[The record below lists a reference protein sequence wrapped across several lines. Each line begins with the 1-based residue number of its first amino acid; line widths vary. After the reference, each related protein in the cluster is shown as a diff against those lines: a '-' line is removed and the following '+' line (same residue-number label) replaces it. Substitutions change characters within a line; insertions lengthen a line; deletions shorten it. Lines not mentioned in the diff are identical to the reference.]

1 MTAQPLSSTAKAGS
15 VPTSGSPN
23 KPLPEAG
30 KPRTVYSIA
39 TVKTP
44 KRDVDL
50 FGETT
55 VRIDGA
61 LQPDGAPVPMLYLSP
76 YARDAER
83 LARRIIAGLAYADDT
98 QDLHS
103 AEPAPVYTMPDFV
116 EDVDYAAALFLP
128 EDLTQADWPSW
139 SEALLRRIRLA
150 VNARQLAD
158 LERANNAGIEQAPQ
172 RIRAKLGRALE
183 STYEDVGQG
192 A

>member
-1 MTAQPLSSTAKAGS
+1 MTHTLSSAAKAGS
-15 VPTSGSPN
+15 DPISGLPN

-30 KPRTVYSIA
+30 TPRMVYSVA
-39 TVKTP
+39 KAKTP

-55 VRIDGA
+55 IRIDGTP
-61 LQPDGAPVPMLYLSP
+61 QPDGAPVPMLYLSP

-98 QDLHS
+98 QDLHAS
-103 AEPAPVYTMPDFV
+103 EVAPIYSMPDFV
-116 EDVDYAAALFLP
+116 EDVDYAAALYLP
-128 EDLTQADWPSW
+128 EDLSTADWPAW

-150 VNARQLAD
+150 VNAEQLAE
-158 LERANNAGIEQAPQ
+158 LQRSNKIGMEQAPA
-172 RIRAKLGRALE
+172 RLLAKLGRALAA
-183 STYEDVGQG
+183 TYEDVGQG